1 MSYVAPGPTWHPDS
15 RKQDRLRAKFRTHEQ
30 ARPAFG
36 IASTKPSHA
45 VNATTDIL
53 IKGFLTTIDLEVPHN
68 YWSTKGQGG
77 DLPLSDLR
85 SRFHSIVR
93 SHQTFSMRPPGMAG
107 ENESEKIPTLLVSA
121 TSAA

>member
-1 MSYVAPGPTWHPDS
+1 MS
-15 RKQDRLRAKFRTHEQ
+15 RQDRPVTPIPVNRTD
-30 ARPAFG
+30 FG
-36 IASTKPSHA
+36 PNFGHMNKLVQLSGLPQRSHHILN
-45 VNATTDIL
+45 NATTDIL

-77 DLPLSDLR
+77 DILLSDLR

-93 SHQTFSMRPPGMAG
+93 SHQTFSRRPPGMAG
-107 ENESEKIPTLLVSA
+107 ENESQKIPTLPISA